1 MLVQLLRPRP
11 QSKIGRYTAENGNK
25 AAVSRFS
32 TELAHVIPESTV
44 RVLEKA
50 KDPVEVRQLPHQLR
64 GRPLKVGNYYGMVE
78 EYIHALRLVGGI
90 VNTSIVVAAT
100 TSILEHLDPS
110 RLSQNGGDIT
120 LENIWA
126 KSFLSRNSFVCKKV
140 TKAAF
145 PRKNKKF
152 SY

>member
-50 KDPVEVRQLPHQLR
+50 KDPVEVRQLPHQLLR
-64 GRPLKVGNYYGMVE
+64 GRPLKVGNYDGMVE
-78 EYIHALRLVGGI
+78 EYIHALRFVGGI
-90 VNTSIVVAAT
+90 VNINCCSSNYKHTRAS
-100 TSILEHLDPS
+100 
-110 RLSQNGGDIT
+110 
-120 LENIWA
+120 
-126 KSFLSRNSFVCKKV
+126 
-140 TKAAF
+140 
-145 PRKNKKF
+145 
-152 SY
+152 